1 MARNPTESNDELNY
15 LVLRYLL
22 ESGFTNAAFAFGY
35 ESRINRTPV
44 EEDLIPSGTLVAIV
58 QKGLLYKELQEKL
71 GNGNSNLMTKDINEI
86 QQMIKEKKEKIK
98 KEREKENNN
107 KCESKRERQ
116 DTDREQ
122 EKDKKMKKSNEE
134 EKEKEMEQRE
144 HQDKDI
150 AKDHEHM
157 TKAKL
162 SEDGVSGV
170 MGCGTRKASVQFEC
184 S

>member
-1 MARNPTESNDELNY
+1 MMSSITSSSDTSWSP
-15 LVLRYLL
+15 V
-22 ESGFTNAAFAFGY
+22 GFTNAAFAFGY